1 MKALLPIYCRIVGY
15 VVLLLSIF
23 LPFILV
29 IYKVITDENLMFYKE
44 SVKLCMIIGLLM
56 ILLARTKDENAET
69 DRIRIKSMRYAF
81 FLTIL
86 FIFLNMVYHLA
97 KEDMLS
103 ADSSAFIVY
112 MAMNVL
118 CLEFNIKKAKVD
130 KMFKK

>member
-1 MKALLPIYCRIVGY
+1 MKALLPVYCRIVGY

-23 LPFILV
+23 LPFILA
-29 IYKVITDENLMFYKE
+29 IYKVITDDNLMFYKE
-44 SVKLCMIIGLLM
+44 SIKLCMIIGMLM
-56 ILLARTKDENAET
+56 ILLARTKDENEAT

-86 FIFLNMVYHLA
+86 FIFLNMVYRLA
-97 KEDMLS
+97 KGDALS

-130 KMFKK
+130 KIFKK